1 MSHFGLKINK
11 SERPEKTPY
20 TLYYPHNTPIND
32 RKWTNDYHQIVSIDP
47 ARKNYAFRIE
57 RRYFSGQITTVA
69 FDKVHIESIIED
81 DKNTIC
87 DTYNVLTNF
96 LNKFDKFYK
105 NCHYIIVER
114 QLPQNYKASRIA
126 QHTLSY
132 FFLKLKDSPLFP
144 SIIEIDPKLKGK
156 ILGAPKN
163 ITDKQLKSWAIE
175 KGTNLLNIRQDTYA
189 LTVLKQFKNK
199 QDDLCDTICQIE
211 AFCIYI
217 GIEHPNDNSTTTNNS
232 TNTSDLILSNKSD
245 NSNNLKLLII

>member
-1 MSHFGLKINK
+1 M
-11 SERPEKTPY
+11 
-20 TLYYPHNTPIND
+20 
-32 RKWTNDYHQIVSIDP
+32 
-47 ARKNYAFRIE
+47 
-57 RRYFSGQITTVA
+57 
-69 FDKVHIESIIED
+69 
-81 DKNTIC
+81 KNTIC
-87 DTYNVLTNF
+87 NTYNVLTNF

-217 GIEHPNDNSTTTNNS
+217 GI
-232 TNTSDLILSNKSD
+232 
-245 NSNNLKLLII
+245 